1 MRTGETGRVLAH
13 VGSAPVGEVLMVL
26 APVSLLALALLL
38 ANRRANRMR
47 DAREQAAGD
56 PTSVT
61 RSP

>member
-1 MRTGETGRVLAH
+1 MVLAH

-56 PTSVT
+56 STSVT
-61 RSP
+61 GSP